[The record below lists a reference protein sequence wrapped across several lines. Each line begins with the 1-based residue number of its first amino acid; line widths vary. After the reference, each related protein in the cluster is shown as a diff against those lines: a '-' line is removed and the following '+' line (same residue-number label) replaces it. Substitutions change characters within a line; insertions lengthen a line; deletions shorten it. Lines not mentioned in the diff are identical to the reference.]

1 MPIRAGRSAQLQYD
15 NLISRNVVMR
25 VLSFI
30 TGCAVT
36 VSGFCVSELGA
47 AEQVSLQVPERSYV
61 IGNPEFNVEDDTL
74 LTFTSLPEPDNDM
87 EGYTFLLSGK
97 PESMFQYD
105 GTYCYTKR
113 KGVEV
118 RTQADMDSEVLTTLV
133 KDARVLQI
141 STNDAWSKIRLEDGE
156 EGYCLSNTLIN
167 EADATPTPTPTNAP
181 TATPTNTPTP
191 KPTKAPGAKTT
202 NTPTPTQ
209 QAKRPTNT
217 STPTP
222 TKKPEKKVTNTP
234 TPTKKPEKKATNT
247 PTPTPK
253 PKKATNTPTPTPKSE
268 KKATN
273 TPTPTPKSSQS
284 WTEKEYKATVYTTTT
299 VNIRKGPGT
308 DYGTYKTVSSGT
320 KLSVVAE
327 TDNGWYKLDNGY
339 YIMAKYTSTKTPATA
354 TPTPTSTSTKHDT
367 SKPFDQYVKSF
378 LGIPYVFGTSSPTSA
393 DCSGLVKYVFSK
405 YYGIVLPHSASAQ
418 YKYGTE
424 ADTKNLKCADLVF
437 FDYNK
442 DGKIDHVG
450 IYIGNNTVVHASQS
464 RGKVI
469 SSTYSAMS
477 CIYGARRLV

>member
-1 MPIRAGRSAQLQYD
+1 MPCGAERGAQLQYD

-25 VLSFI
+25 VVSFI

-74 LTFTSLPEPDNDM
+74 MTFTSLPEPDNDM
-87 EGYTFLLSGK
+87 EGYTYFLSGK
-97 PESMFQYD
+97 PESQFQYD

-118 RTQADMDSEVLTTLV
+118 RTQADMDAEVFTTLV

-167 EADATPTPTPTNAP
+167 EADATPTPTPTNTP
-181 TATPTNTPTP
+181 TPTPKPAKSDEKKPTNTPTP
-191 KPTKAPGAKTT
+191 TSKPEKKAT
-202 NTPTPTQ
+202 NTPTPTP
-209 QAKRPTNT
+209 K
-217 STPTP
+217 SSG
-222 TKKPEKKVTNTP
+222 KKVTNTP

-247 PTPTPK
+247 PTPTPTKK
-253 PKKATNTPTPTPKSE
+253 PTNTPTPTPKSE

-284 WTEKEYKATVYTTTT
+284 WKESEFKETVYTTTT

-308 DYGTYKTVSSGT
+308 NYDTYKTVTSGT
-320 KLSVVAE
+320 KLTIVAE
-327 TDNGWYKLDNGY
+327 TDNGWYKTDNGY
-339 YIMAKYTSTKTPATA
+339 YIKAQYTTTKKPATA
-354 TPTPTSTSTKHDT
+354 TPTPTSTSNKHDT
-367 SKPFDQYVKSF
+367 SKPFDEYVKSF
-378 LGIPYVFGTSSPTSA
+378 LGIPYVFGTSSTSSC

-405 YYGIVLPHSASAQ
+405 YYGIVLPHSARSQ
-418 YKYGTE
+418 YTYGTA

-450 IYIGNNTVVHASQS
+450 IYIGNNTVIHASES